1 MTARERYDL
10 CMSTKIGEIISE
22 EFKKYLLV
30 NDFFF
35 APASTKY
42 HGAYEGGLFD
52 HSLTVMN
59 SLVELSEKNGLNWQR
74 EESPFIVGMFHDL
87 CKIDQYRHPAEIY
100 SDDSCDIYNQHSW
113 EYNPNT
119 LFKGHGDKS
128 LMLLSQHIIL
138 TEEEALCI
146 RYHMGAFVDKSEW
159 SDYTKAIH
167 RYENV
172 LWTHHADMLASHV
185 CCV

>member
-1 MTARERYDL
+1 MTARERYNL

-59 SLVELSEKNGLNWQR
+59 SLVELSEKMVSIGR
-74 EESPFIVGMFHDL
+74 EKKVHSLSECFMTFVKLISIVTPRKFIPMTRAIFIINILGSTTQIL
-87 CKIDQYRHPAEIY
+87 CSKVMVINRL
-100 SDDSCDIYNQHSW
+100 CFCHS
-113 EYNPNT
+113 T
-119 LFKGHGDKS
+119 L
-128 LMLLSQHIIL
+128 
-138 TEEEALCI
+138 
-146 RYHMGAFVDKSEW
+146 Y
-159 SDYTKAIH
+159 
-167 RYENV
+167 
-172 LWTHHADMLASHV
+172 
-185 CCV
+185 